1 MPWISKSIQKDL
13 HSDQNIETNVEKWLI
28 QLQNA
33 EILRNK
39 HRIIEFFNDREEK
52 RREKERLQREKE
64 ERIRKRKE
72 EKARLAEIKRREAL
86 KSLIFYL

>member
-1 MPWISKSIQKDL
+1 LQ
-13 HSDQNIETNVEKWLI
+13 SDKKIEINVEKWLI

-39 HRIIEFFNDREEK
+39 ERMIEFFNDREAK

-64 ERIRKRKE
+64 ERIRRRKE
-72 EKARLAEIKRREAL
+72 ERARLAEIRRREAL
-86 KSLIFYL
+86 KSSIFIYNFSIYI